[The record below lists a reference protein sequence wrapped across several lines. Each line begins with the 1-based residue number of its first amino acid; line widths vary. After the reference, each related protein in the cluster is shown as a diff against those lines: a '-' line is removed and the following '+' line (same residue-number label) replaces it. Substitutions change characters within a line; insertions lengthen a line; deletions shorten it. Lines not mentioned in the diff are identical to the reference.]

1 MQRYYMCIDQKTFFA
16 TVECV
21 ERGLDPFSTNLVV
34 ADPERGPGAI
44 CLAVS
49 PKMKMLGVKNRCR
62 IFEIPSNIKY
72 ITAVP
77 RMKKYIEYA
86 ANVYGVFLKYF
97 SKDDIYV
104 YSIDESFID
113 CTCYLKM
120 YNKNPVELAKMV
132 IKDIHKTYGLTAT
145 AGIGT
150 NLYLAKIALDI
161 TAKHSVDNIGF
172 LNEEK
177 YKKELWH
184 HKPLTDFWQVGPGT
198 TKRLNRMGIYDMCG
212 IANAEPKGLYKEFGV
227 NAEFLIDH
235 SKGKEPCT
243 IADIKNY
250 KRKTQ
255 SFSNSQILTRDYSYN
270 EARVIVKEMVE
281 LGSLRLVEE
290 NKMTNLVQLYIGY
303 SKDEIKPT
311 GGSYR
316 MQTYSNVF
324 SELNKTFLN
333 IYDKTTDRRGSIRR
347 VGISFC
353 ELIEARNEQLNLFID
368 HKKVERERNLERTIN
383 DIKREM
389 GKNAITRG
397 MNYFEC
403 ATTRERNNM
412 IGGHKSGECG

>member
-1 MQRYYMCIDQKTFFA
+1 
-16 TVECV
+16 
-21 ERGLDPFSTNLVV
+21 
-34 ADPERGPGAI
+34 
-44 CLAVS
+44 
-49 PKMKMLGVKNRCR
+49 
-62 IFEIPSNIKY
+62 
-72 ITAVP
+72 
-77 RMKKYIEYA
+77 
-86 ANVYGVFLKYF
+86 
-97 SKDDIYV
+97 
-104 YSIDESFID
+104 
-113 CTCYLKM
+113 
-120 YNKNPVELAKMV
+120 
-132 IKDIHKTYGLTAT
+132 
-145 AGIGT
+145 
-150 NLYLAKIALDI
+150 
-161 TAKHSVDNIGF
+161 
-172 LNEEK
+172 
-177 YKKELWH
+177 
-184 HKPLTDFWQVGPGT
+184 
-198 TKRLNRMGIYDMCG
+198 MCG
-212 IANAEPKGLYKEFGV
+212 IANAEPKVLYKEFGV

-235 SKGKEPCT
+235 SKGVEPCT

>member
-97 SKDDIYV
+97 SKEDIYV

-184 HKPLTDFWQVGPGT
+184 HRPLTDFWQVGSGT
-198 TKRLNRMGIYDMCG
+198 ERWLNKMGICDMCG
-212 IANAEPKGLYKEFGV
+212 IANAEQKGLYKEFGV

-235 SKGKEPCT
+235 SKGVEPCT

-311 GGSYR
+311 CGSYR

-353 ELIEARNEQLNLFID
+353 ELVEAKNEQLNLFVD
-368 HKKVERERNLERTIN
+368 HQKVERERNLERTIN

-397 MNYFEC
+397 MNHFDC
-403 ATTRERNNM
+403 ATTMERNNM
-412 IGGHKSGECG
+412 IGGHKSGEYR